1 MSHPSFVVGGLTG
14 PSGRQTDR
22 HHVQRGGGG
31 VGERRGG
38 GQKQGPRD
46 RQGGAELAD
55 GGRHPSWRDV
65 RGGGLGPDSRDG
77 RRWTTKDSEME
88 RQGGPRRQTRRGS
101 CQVASSTA
109 SSPECCGPWEPL
121 RAASQ
126 VHPLPPAS
134 PPAGLPAARC
144 PLPAARHRA
153 GQGSHR
159 SLELP
164 PSSLSLTSFCS
175 ACAKPIWNCLNPN
188 IQPPPPSKPDSSTV

>member
-38 GQKQGPRD
+38 GLKQGPRD
-46 RQGGAELAD
+46 RQRGAERVD

-65 RGGGLGPDSRDG
+65 LGVGLGPDSPDSRDG

-144 PLPAARHRA
+144 PPPATEPARA
-153 GQGSHR
+153 
-159 SLELP
+159 P
-164 PSSLSLTSFCS
+164 TAPSS
-175 ACAKPIWNCLNPN
+175 CL
-188 IQPPPPSKPDSSTV
+188 PPPSPSLPSAQPVPNPSGTV